1 MKNSRYRD
9 EQIVRILREADRA
22 PITEV
27 AKRHGVSEASIY
39 AWRNPLQLFSLISER
54 CAHRGS
60 LPGPYCRLIVDS
72 SLPWAGAPIDARR
85 SWMYL
90 TQPALLWRMAD
101 CLVLTGD

>member
-1 MKNSRYRD
+1 MAIIDGSAFN
-9 EQIVRILREADRA
+9 
-22 PITEV
+22 
-27 AKRHGVSEASIY
+27 AS
-39 AWRNPLQLFSLISER
+39 NPLPHQLQLFSLISEPCTR
-54 CAHRGS
+54 RGS